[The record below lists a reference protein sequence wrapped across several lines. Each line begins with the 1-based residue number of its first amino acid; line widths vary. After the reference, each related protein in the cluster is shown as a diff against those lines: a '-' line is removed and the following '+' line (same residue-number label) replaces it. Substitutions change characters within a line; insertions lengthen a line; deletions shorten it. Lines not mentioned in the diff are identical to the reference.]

1 MLQVTD
7 SALALL
13 RDALVN
19 ERSED
24 SQVFRLHVRDDEFVL
39 GLDEV
44 QQDDVEFAR
53 DGDTVLAAPQEIA
66 VSMLNDTTIDLETT
80 PEGPKLVLVT

>member
-1 MLQVTD
+1 MLQITD
-7 SALALL
+7 SALILL
-13 RDALVN
+13 REALVN

-24 SQVFRLHVRDDEFVL
+24 SQVFRLHVREDEFVL

-44 QQDDVEFAR
+44 QQDDIEFSH

-66 VSMLNDTTIDLETT
+66 NTILVDTTIDLETT
-80 PEGPKLVLVT
+80 PEGPKLVLVN

>member
-7 SALALL
+7 PALLLL

-19 ERSED
+19 ERTD
-24 SQVFRLHVRDDEFVL
+24 DTQVFRLHVQDDEFVL
-39 GLDEV
+39 GIGEV
-44 QQDDVEFAR
+44 QVDDVEFAHG
-53 DGDTVLAAPQEIA
+53 GDTVLAADPDIA
-66 VSMLNDTTIDLETT
+66 TTMLGDTTIDLEAT

>member
-7 SALALL
+7 SALDLL
-13 RDALVN
+13 RDALTN
-19 ERSED
+19 ERTDD
-24 SQVFRLHVRDDEFVL
+24 SQVFRLLMRDDEFVL

-44 QQDDVEFAR
+44 QANDIEFGR
-53 DGDTVLAAPQEIA
+53 EGDTVLAAPQDIA
-66 VSMLNDTTIDLETT
+66 NMMLVDTTIDLETT

>member
-7 SALALL
+7 NALGLL
-13 RDALVN
+13 QEALVN
-19 ERSED
+19 ERTED

-44 QQDDVEFAR
+44 QDDDVSFEHN
-53 DGDTVLAAPQEIA
+53 GDTVLAAPQEIA
-66 VSMLNDTTIDLETT
+66 NSILDNTTIDLEST
-80 PEGPKLVLVT
+80 PEGPKLVLVS

>member
-7 SALALL
+7 SALGLL

-19 ERSED
+19 ERTEG

-44 QQDDVEFAR
+44 QNDDIEFSH
-53 DGDTVLAAPQEIA
+53 DGDTVLVAPQEIA
-66 VSMLNDTTIDLETT
+66 TSMLGDTTIDLETT

>member
-1 MLQVTD
+1 MLKVTD
-7 SALALL
+7 SALDLL
-13 RDALVN
+13 RDALIN
-19 ERSED
+19 ERTEG

-44 QQDDVEFAR
+44 QMDDVEFQH
-53 DGDTVLAAPQEIA
+53 DGNTVLAAPQEIA
-66 VSMLNDTTIDLETT
+66 NTMLGDTTIDMETT

>member
-7 SALALL
+7 SALGLL

-19 ERSED
+19 ERTED

-44 QQDDVEFAR
+44 QADDVAFEH
-53 DGDTVLAAPQEIA
+53 DGDTILAAPQEIA
-66 VSMLNDTTIDLETT
+66 NTMLENTTIDLETT
-80 PEGPKLVLVT
+80 PEGPKLVLVN

>member
-13 RDALVN
+13 QDALVN

>member
-7 SALALL
+7 SALTLL

-24 SQVFRLHVRDDEFVL
+24 SQVFRLHVSNDEFVL

-44 QQDDVEFAR
+44 QADDIEFAQ
-53 DGDTVLAAPQEIA
+53 GDETVLAAPQEIA
-66 VSMLNDTTIDLETT
+66 TSMLSDTTIDLETT

>member
-7 SALALL
+7 SALGLL
-13 RDALVN
+13 RDALIN
-19 ERSED
+19 ERTEG
-24 SQVFRLHVRDDEFVL
+24 SQVLRLHVRDDEFVL

-44 QQDDVEFAR
+44 QNDDVEFSHN
-53 DGDTVLAAPQEIA
+53 GDTVLAAPQEIA
-66 VSMLNDTTIDLETT
+66 SSVLGDTTIDLETT

>member
-1 MLQVTD
+1 MLQVSD
-7 SALALL
+7 SALILL

-24 SQVFRLHVRDDEFVL
+24 SQVFRLQVQDDEFVL
-39 GLDEV
+39 GLDEL
-44 QQDDVEFAR
+44 QQDDVEFGH
-53 DGDTVLAAPQEIA
+53 DGDTILAAPPEIA
-66 VSMLNDTTIDLETT
+66 NSMLGDTTIDLETT

>member
-1 MLQVTD
+1 MLRVTGP
-7 SALALL
+7 ALLLL

-19 ERSED
+19 ERSGK

-44 QQDDVEFAR
+44 QQDDVEFAH
-53 DGDTVLAAPQEIA
+53 DGDTVLAAPPEIA
-66 VSMLNDTTIDLETT
+66 NSVLENTTIDLEST
-80 PEGPKLVLVT
+80 PDGPKLVLVN

>member
-7 SALALL
+7 SALGLLQEALI
-13 RDALVN
+13 N
-19 ERSED
+19 ERTQD

-44 QQDDVEFAR
+44 QANDVSFQHN
-53 DGDTVLAAPQEIA
+53 GDTVLAAPEEIA
-66 VSMLNDTTIDLETT
+66 NSILSNTTIDLEST
-80 PEGPKLVLVT
+80 PEGPKLVLVS

>member
-7 SALALL
+7 NALGLL
-13 RDALVN
+13 QEALVN
-19 ERSED
+19 ERTED

-44 QQDDVEFAR
+44 QDDDVAFEHN
-53 DGDTVLAAPQEIA
+53 GDTVLAAPQEIA
-66 VSMLNDTTIDLETT
+66 NSILDNTTIDLEST
-80 PEGPKLVLVT
+80 PEGPKLVLVS